1 MRTGNFRW
9 GPLSRDE
16 QVEMTGQG
24 GEGLIYTGGRGG
36 LATQATFT
44 TDFLIYLFS
53 QTGFVCNS
61 SYPEITL

>member
-1 MRTGNFRW
+1 
-9 GPLSRDE
+9 
-16 QVEMTGQG
+16 MTGQG